1 VVDDLMAGSSP
12 DGHGAQGATGSP
24 STLDRITSAVVEHGT
39 QAVVEAVGSLDAR
52 RVWRGVAWTALGTA
66 AVTVALAALS
76 VITFASVAL
85 ALAKRAGTLSLS
97 WVVAAGLVGVAT
109 AALMALPVAAHI
121 RRVVAS

>member
-1 VVDDLMAGSSP
+1 MAGSSP

-52 RVWRGVAWTALGTA
+52 VWHGVACTALGTA

-76 VITFASVAL
+76 VIKFASVAL

-97 WVVAAGLVGVAT
+97 WVVAAGLVGVLVAT
-109 AALMALPVAAHI
+109 LALAAALMAAHI
-121 RRVVAS
+121 VAP

>member
-1 VVDDLMAGSSP
+1 MAGPSPSP
-12 DGHGAQGATGSP
+12 DGRSAQGATGSP
-24 STLDRITSAVVEHGT
+24 STLDRVTSAVVERGT
-39 QAVVEAVGSLDAR
+39 QAVVEAVGSLDA

-85 ALAKRAGTLSLS
+85 ALAKRAGALSLS

-109 AALMALPVAAHI
+109 AALMAAHI
-121 RRVVAS
+121 VAS

>member
-1 VVDDLMAGSSP
+1 VPPYAVDDDLMAGSSP

-24 STLDRITSAVVEHGT
+24 STLDRITSAVVERGT

-52 RVWRGVAWTALGTA
+52 AWRGVAWTALGTA

-109 AALMALPVAAHI
+109 AALMAAHI
-121 RRVVAS
+121 VAP